1 MTPTTW
7 LEHVNALV
15 GCPILT
21 CGDVLLDDLPVD
33 KQSVVMMSK
42 LATILWLKEMI
53 TVYSDCEDEQIQYS
67 VGMVMGDK
75 ELMSG
80 MRNVMVIIIML
91 IMLN

>member
-21 CGDVLLDDLPVD
+21 CGDVLLDDLPAD

-53 TVYSDCEDEQIQYS
+53 TVYSDCEDEQMQYS
-67 VGMVMGDK
+67 VRMVVCDGRMDDG
-75 ELMSG
+75 
-80 MRNVMVIIIML
+80 
-91 IMLN
+91 